1 MENFMVESKV
11 DYSEEFKFLDKL
23 RLSGVTNMFGASPY
37 IQNEFGY
44 DKKEATEILKLWM
57 TKFKG

>member
-1 MENFMVESKV
+1 MVESKV

>member
-11 DYSEEFKFLDKL
+11 DYSEEFKFLDAL

-37 IQNEFGY
+37 IQDEFGY

-57 TKFKG
+57 TEFKG